1 MLGSPLLTQPD
12 TVARERTTLAYLA
25 GLLHAMPADGDALRL
40 LARLF
45 DAIPADDPVE
55 LDVFF
60 GQLTRAIAQL
70 AEARRVAFLVRDDTR
85 PWLRWQPMAYGFPDD
100 FVSRARI
107 PCSPTG
113 TALFEQVVFQ
123 DFILAGTIAD
133 DPAFAPY
140 RDVLQPLEAAT
151 AIAVPWRAG
160 DDRLGALIALDPR
173 PSKAL
178 LERHTWVL
186 RVAAG
191 LAALVWQRGRAER
204 MVTQRDEH
212 EAQQLRA
219 YAGRLASLEKA
230 KSDFLS
236 LASHELR
243 SPLSVLGGYLSLLA
257 DGSLGELPPQL
268 ERAVPIMLAKVNQ
281 MNVLLTR
288 MLETARLEDSRL
300 QLRLERLD
308 VVAVVRRA
316 VAALEPMALPGQR
329 IVLDAPARPLYA
341 LVDRLRAETIVQNL
355 LDNAL
360 KYSPRG
366 TDVLSTVSR
375 HKGLARVCVRDQG
388 IGIAPAD
395 LPRLFTRFGRIV
407 HDEHRH
413 IAGTGLGL
421 YLARELARMHGG
433 DITVASAV
441 GQGSEFILTLPLAT
455 KPKPSD
461 GL

>member
-1 MLGSPLLTQPD
+1 MRPD
-12 TVARERTTLAYLA
+12 VVARERTTLAYLA
-25 GLLHAMPADGDALRL
+25 GLLHAMPAESDALRL

-45 DAIPADDPVE
+45 DAIPVDDPVE

-60 GQLTRAIAQL
+60 GQLTRAVAQL
-70 AEARRVAFLVRDDTR
+70 VEARRVAFLIRDDQQA
-85 PWLRWQPMAYGFPDD
+85 WLRWQPMAYGFPEE
-100 FVSRARI
+100 FLTRGRL

-113 TALFEQVVFQ
+113 DALLDQVVFK
-123 DFILAGTIAD
+123 DFILAGPIAQ
-133 DPAFAPY
+133 DPAFGPY
-140 RDVLQPLEAAT
+140 REALQPLHASS

-160 DDRLGALIALDPR
+160 DDRLGALIALDSR
-173 PSKAL
+173 PPGSL
-178 LERHTWVL
+178 LERDTWVL

-191 LAALVWQRGRAER
+191 LAAIVWQRGRAER
-204 MVTQRDEH
+204 MVTERDER
-212 EAQQLRA
+212 EARRLRA

-257 DGSLGELPPQL
+257 DGSLGGLPPQL

-288 MLETARLEDSRL
+288 MLDTARLEDSRL

-308 VVAVVRRA
+308 VVDVVRRA
-316 VAALEPMALPGQR
+316 AAAMEPMALPRQR
-329 IVLDAPARPLYA
+329 IVLDAPARPMYA
-341 LVDRLRAETIVQNL
+341 MLDRFQAETIVQNL

-360 KYSPRG
+360 KYSPAG
-366 TDVLSTVSR
+366 TDVQCSVSR
-375 HKGLARVCVRDQG
+375 QDGFARVVVADRG
-388 IGIAPAD
+388 IGIAAAD

-407 HDEHRH
+407 HEEHQH

-433 DITVASAV
+433 DVTVISAG

-455 KPKPSD
+455 KAKALPN
-461 GL
+461 

>member
-1 MLGSPLLTQPD
+1 
-12 TVARERTTLAYLA
+12 
-25 GLLHAMPADGDALRL
+25 
-40 LARLF
+40 
-45 DAIPADDPVE
+45 
-55 LDVFF
+55 
-60 GQLTRAIAQL
+60 
-70 AEARRVAFLVRDDTR
+70 
-85 PWLRWQPMAYGFPDD
+85 
-100 FVSRARI
+100 
-107 PCSPTG
+107 
-113 TALFEQVVFQ
+113 LFEQVVFQ

>member
-1 MLGSPLLTQPD
+1 
-12 TVARERTTLAYLA
+12 
-25 GLLHAMPADGDALRL
+25 
-40 LARLF
+40 
-45 DAIPADDPVE
+45 
-55 LDVFF
+55 
-60 GQLTRAIAQL
+60 
-70 AEARRVAFLVRDDTR
+70 
-85 PWLRWQPMAYGFPDD
+85 
-100 FVSRARI
+100 
-107 PCSPTG
+107 
-113 TALFEQVVFQ
+113 
-123 DFILAGTIAD
+123 
-133 DPAFAPY
+133 
-140 RDVLQPLEAAT
+140 
-151 AIAVPWRAG
+151 
-160 DDRLGALIALDPR
+160 
-173 PSKAL
+173 
-178 LERHTWVL
+178 
-186 RVAAG
+186 
-191 LAALVWQRGRAER
+191 
-204 MVTQRDEH
+204 
-212 EAQQLRA
+212 
-219 YAGRLASLEKA
+219 
-230 KSDFLS
+230 
-236 LASHELR
+236 
-243 SPLSVLGGYLSLLA
+243 
-257 DGSLGELPPQL
+257 
-268 ERAVPIMLAKVNQ
+268 
-281 MNVLLTR
+281 
-288 MLETARLEDSRL
+288 
-300 QLRLERLD
+300 
-308 VVAVVRRA
+308 
-316 VAALEPMALPGQR
+316 MALPGQR

>member
-1 MLGSPLLTQPD
+1 MLGSPLLRQPD
-12 TVARERTTLAYLA
+12 MVARERTTLAYLA
-25 GLLHAMPADGDALRL
+25 GLLHAMPAESDALRL

-70 AEARRVAFLVRDDTR
+70 IEARRVAFLIRDNDSA
-85 PWLRWQPMAYGFPDD
+85 WLRWQPMAYGFPDA
-100 FVSRARI
+100 FMTRARI

-113 TALFEQVVFQ
+113 TALLEQVVFQ
-123 DFILAGTIAD
+123 DFILAGPIAN
-133 DPAFAPY
+133 DPAFTPY
-140 RDVLQPLEAAT
+140 RDLLQPLDAAT

-160 DDRLGALIALDPR
+160 DDRLGAVIALDPR
-173 PSKAL
+173 PPKTL

-191 LAALVWQRGRAER
+191 VAAIVWQRGRAER
-204 MVTQRDEH
+204 MVTERDEQ
-212 EAQQLRA
+212 EARRLRA

-230 KSDFLS
+230 KSEFLS

-257 DGSLGELPPQL
+257 DGSLGGLPPQL
-268 ERAVPIMLAKVNQ
+268 DRAVPIMLAKVNQ

-308 VVAVVRRA
+308 VVDVLRQAVT
-316 VAALEPMALPGQR
+316 ALEPMALPGQR

-341 LVDRLRAETIVQNL
+341 LVDRLRAETIMHNL

-366 TDVLSTVSR
+366 TDVVCTVSR
-375 HKGLARVCVRDQG
+375 HKGFARVRIRDHG
-388 IGIAPAD
+388 IGIAGAD
-395 LPRLFTRFGRIV
+395 LPRLFKRFGRIV

-433 DITVASAV
+433 DIAVTSAE
-441 GQGSEFILTLPLAT
+441 GQGSEFTLTLPLAT
-455 KPKPSD
+455 KPKP
-461 GL
+461 